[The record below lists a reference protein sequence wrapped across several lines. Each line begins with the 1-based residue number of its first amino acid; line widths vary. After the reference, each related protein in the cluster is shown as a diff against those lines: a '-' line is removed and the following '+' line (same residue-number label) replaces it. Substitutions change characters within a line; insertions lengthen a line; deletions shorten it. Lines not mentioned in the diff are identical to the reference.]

1 MNLMIKR
8 LLPPNFF
15 LTTLALR
22 PRCFCLPTQIS
33 QVFMLAQI
41 SLLLPFHADFADLA
55 DFLPTID
62 LADLRGIKIRLGIE
76 PNQRELTAPE
86 IAIEL

>member
-1 MNLMIKR
+1 
-8 LLPPNFF
+8 
-15 LTTLALR
+15 
-22 PRCFCLPTQIS
+22 
-33 QVFMLAQI
+33 MLAQI
-41 SLLLPFHADFADLA
+41 SLLLSFHADFADLA

-62 LADLRGIKIRLGIE
+62 LAYLRGIKIRLGIE

>member
-15 LTTLALR
+15 LTALALR

-41 SLLLPFHADFADLA
+41 CV
-55 DFLPTID
+55 
-62 LADLRGIKIRLGIE
+62 E
-76 PNQRELTAPE
+76 
-86 IAIEL
+86 